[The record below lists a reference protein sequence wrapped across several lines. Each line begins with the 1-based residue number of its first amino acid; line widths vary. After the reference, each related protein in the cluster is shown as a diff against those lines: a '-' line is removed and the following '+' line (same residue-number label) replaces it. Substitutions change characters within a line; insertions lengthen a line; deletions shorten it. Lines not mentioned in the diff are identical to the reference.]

1 MAERTVIESMAGAVL
16 SITATLP
23 ATYDSAG
30 YEASVMNF
38 TTVGEVETFGSYGV
52 TANVAEFTPIDT
64 SIITKVKGSKNYG
77 NMDITM
83 ACLPSNTGQDLIEAA
98 SESKN
103 RYSLKIVFPDTSI
116 HYMDILVSKFEWVG
130 GSAND
135 VRKVNA
141 SFAICRKPVQ
151 VAQL

>member
-1 MAERTVIESMAGAVL
+1 MAERTIIESFAGAKL
-16 SITATLP
+16 YITATLP

-38 TTVGEVETFGSYGV
+38 TEVGEVESYGAHGVNAAV
-52 TANVAEFTPIDT
+52 TEFTPVDT
-64 SIITKVKGSKNYG
+64 SVVTKVKGSKNYG
-77 NMDITM
+77 NMDITVG
-83 ACLPSNTGQDLIEAA
+83 CLPSNTGQDIVEAA
-98 SESKN
+98 SESN
-103 RYSLKIVFPDTSI
+103 NHYSVKLVYQDTSI
-116 HYMDILVSKFEWVG
+116 HYLDVMVSKFEWTG
-130 GSAND
+130 GSVND